1 MRHCLGFELLLEIMI
16 TEPACTAIDV
26 YVYRHAGV
34 AYEGRRHANMITES
48 LLVTLIEGE

>member
-26 YVYRHAGV
+26 YVCPYVGV
-34 AYEGRRHANMITES
+34 GYESCEDANMVTES
-48 LLVTLIEGE
+48 CWSH